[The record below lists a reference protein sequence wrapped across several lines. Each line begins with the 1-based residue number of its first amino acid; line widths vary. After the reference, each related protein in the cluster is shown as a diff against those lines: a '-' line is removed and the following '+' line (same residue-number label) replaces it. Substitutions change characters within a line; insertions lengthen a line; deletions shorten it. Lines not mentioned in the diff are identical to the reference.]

1 MGKMDLILLKLL
13 HHLLLED
20 FNKIAES
27 QLRKYLQKLMDH
39 SGML

>member
-13 HHLLLED
+13 HHLLLEG
-20 FNKIAES
+20 FNKIIES

-39 SGML
+39 LGML